1 MIYLQYLSFKG
12 VVVVFDKP
20 IQISVESTLARASRS
35 RIRNVDISI
44 VLALATGNEDTYI
57 ISFSWSGSPLIEVHL
72 LCTASFLRKVKVIAY
87 EALKNMVTDDREA
100 LLSSVAKFLEYIHV
114 DPQILNTIL

>member
-1 MIYLQYLSFKG
+1 LQYLSFKG

-20 IQISVESTLARASRS
+20 IQISVESALARASRS
-35 RIRNVDISI
+35 RTRNVDISI
-44 VLALATGNEDTYI
+44 ALALATGNEDAYI

-72 LCTASFLRKVKVIAY
+72 LCTASFLRKARVIAY

-100 LLSSVAKFLEYIHV
+100 LLSSVAKFLKYIHV

>member
-1 MIYLQYLSFKG
+1 VIYLQYLSFKG
-12 VVVVFDKP
+12 VEVVFDKP

-35 RIRNVDISI
+35 RTRNVDISI
-44 VLALATGNEDTYI
+44 VLALVTSNEDTYI
-57 ISFSWSGSPLIEVHL
+57 ISFSWSGSPVIEVHL

-87 EALKNMVTDDREA
+87 EALKNMVTDDRDT
-100 LLSSVAKFLEYIHV
+100 LLSSVAKLLEYIHV